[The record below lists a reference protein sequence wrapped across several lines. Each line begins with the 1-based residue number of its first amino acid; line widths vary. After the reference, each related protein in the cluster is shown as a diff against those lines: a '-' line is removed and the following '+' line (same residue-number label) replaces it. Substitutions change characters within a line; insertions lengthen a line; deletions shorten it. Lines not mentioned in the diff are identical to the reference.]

1 MMQGIVAPQGVSRRG
16 LLIGAVTGVGTAV
29 LAACGTTSQQG
40 TGASQAGQAGGQRT
54 LAPATIGWDTFRGFT
69 PPTEWPKTMADSF
82 TQKFPNIKIDARAI
96 GLEGGNQQSA
106 YPKML
111 AMLQAGTLGEVH
123 AWDPSH
129 WQLYQ
134 AVRRNIIRPIDEFVA
149 REKFD
154 LGQYYKPFIEYQK
167 WEGKLWGLPSWGW
180 TGQDGI
186 LYNTELAQQA
196 GVTFPAPNAPDWTMN
211 KLYELVV
218 KIGKVAER
226 TGGFGMRTAL
236 PGSAG
241 VTIITRAFNADNLTP
256 DGKKSTLMESAPKEG
271 MKWVYDLI
279 HKEKVIA
286 VPGQYEG
293 DPFIAGTLGLDQQGS
308 LGVFNANRAN
318 TGGLLKF
325 KAQLFPKRRDGKRPS
340 QLRGGTWNILRD
352 GNKYPDQAWEFV
364 KHISSREGTLLFN
377 TIGGNG
383 AITRPDIM
391 NDQYFQDPN
400 FKVYLENFENT
411 MVHVVPANYRGTEFE
426 AAFAER
432 GTPWYKGEIG
442 FEDGLKQ
449 WNDELQRILDL
460 PPV

>member
-1 MMQGIVAPQGVSRRG
+1 
-16 LLIGAVTGVGTAV
+16 
-29 LAACGTTSQQG
+29 
-40 TGASQAGQAGGQRT
+40 
-54 LAPATIGWDTFRGFT
+54 
-69 PPTEWPKTMADSF
+69 
-82 TQKFPNIKIDARAI
+82 
-96 GLEGGNQQSA
+96 
-106 YPKML
+106 
-111 AMLQAGTLGEVH
+111 
-123 AWDPSH
+123 
-129 WQLYQ
+129 
-134 AVRRNIIRPIDEFVA
+134 
-149 REKFD
+149 
-154 LGQYYKPFIEYQK
+154 
-167 WEGKLWGLPSWGW
+167 
-180 TGQDGI
+180 
-186 LYNTELAQQA
+186 
-196 GVTFPAPNAPDWTMN
+196 MN

-256 DGKKSTLMESAPKEG
+256 DGKKSTLMESAQKEG
-271 MKWVYDLI
+271 MKWVYDLA
-279 HKEKVIA
+279 HKEKAIA
-286 VPGQYEG
+286 IPGQFEG
-293 DPFIAGTLGLDQQGS
+293 DPFVAGTMGLDQQGS
-308 LGVFNANRAN
+308 LGVFNTNRAN

-325 KAQLFPKRRDGKRPS
+325 KAQLFPKRKDGKRPS

-352 GNKYPDQAWEFV
+352 GNKYPDQAWEFL

-411 MVHVVPANYRGTEFE
+411 MVHIVPANYRGTEFE
-426 AAFAER
+426 AAFVER